1 MSPRSISWPK
11 RGRSRIVLSVC
22 PRLTGGLVQKRAL
35 MRGLILVEEDPAS
48 SLTGPSER
56 KSNRHRKAGGVAH
69 TKYRLEDG
77 PWFRPWLRGR
87 GRMTLPSHSRH
98 LSGNKFPSAC
108 WALGPRERR
117 FREEDQGLR
126 RLGRNFG
133 RRFVSRGS
141 FNIWL

>member
-69 TKYRLEDG
+69 TKHRLEDG

-108 WALGPRERR
+108 WARAERKKI
-117 FREEDQGLR
+117 
-126 RLGRNFG
+126 
-133 RRFVSRGS
+133 SRGRS
-141 FNIWL
+141 GIKKARPELRPEIRLAGKF